1 MHSALP
7 TSKNELFIQAVQ
19 VYASV
24 QLKHGASQ
32 FWHIPFFEYIW
43 AGHYE
48 KHYPK
53 YWAELFLHRI
63 QDVLFS
69 HVRHVIRHVLHI
81 F

>member
-32 FWHIPFFEYIW
+32 FWHIPFFEYI
-43 AGHYE
+43 
-48 KHYPK
+48 
-53 YWAELFLHRI
+53 
-63 QDVLFS
+63 
-69 HVRHVIRHVLHI
+69 
-81 F
+81 